1 MGVIVL
7 IELTVILTLTP
18 SFSSVRSFCN
28 SKSASGAFVLTTRN
42 PSDPMWISVSLTTR
56 VVFFIGF
63 WLGVYYYYYF
73 VKLWEICYSVDM
85 IYTKKGD
92 GGTTG
97 LFGTKRRVSKSSNLI
112 RAIGAV
118 DEANSYLGVV
128 ISKSPQPQGETLRLR
143 KIQADLFV
151 VGSILAGSTSP
162 IGLRRI
168 KDRVVELES
177 EIDKMEGELPLQKNF
192 IIPGGC
198 ELSAHLFFARA
209 LVRRAEREVVGLSVL
224 PYLNRL
230 SDYLFILARWVN
242 FKNREKEISWKK

>member
-1 MGVIVL
+1 MDFCFPYDEGGLFHRFLVGSL
-7 IELTVILTLTP
+7 LLLLLCQTVGDLL
-18 SFSSVRSFCN
+18 C
-28 SKSASGAFVLTTRN
+28 
-42 PSDPMWISVSLTTR
+42 W
-56 VVFFIGF
+56 
-63 WLGVYYYYYF
+63 
-73 VKLWEICYSVDM
+73 DM

-151 VGSILAGSTSP
+151 VGSILAGGPTTLK
-162 IGLRRI
+162 LRR
-168 KDRVVELES
+168 VQELER
-177 EIDKMEGELPLQKNF
+177 EIDQMEGELPVQKNF

-209 LVRRAEREVVGLSVL
+209 LVRRAEREMVEVKVSGPILQ
-224 PYLNRL
+224 YINRL

-242 FKNREKEISWKK
+242 FKNREKEIFWKK

>member
-1 MGVIVL
+1 M
-7 IELTVILTLTP
+7 
-18 SFSSVRSFCN
+18 
-28 SKSASGAFVLTTRN
+28 
-42 PSDPMWISVSLTTR
+42 
-56 VVFFIGF
+56 
-63 WLGVYYYYYF
+63 
-73 VKLWEICYSVDM
+73 DM

-97 LFGTKRRVSKSSNLI
+97 LFETKRRVSKSSSII

-128 ISKSPQPQGETLRLR
+128 ISKSSQPQGETLRLR

-162 IGLRRI
+162 IGLQRI

-230 SDYLFILARWVN
+230 SDYHFILARWVN
-242 FKNREKEISWKK
+242 FKNREKEIFWKK